1 MWLLEIPKD
10 TTNTVPGF
18 GIGDVI
24 HVSAH
29 GGFFVEVVH
38 VKIGLATIGSWPYVW
53 LVLARPL
60 LGRTMTEKLST
71 LYKEALNAQGI
82 SEVEVA
88 LHVAEFAKRA
98 MEIAGE
104 AERNAGTEG
113 VVSTLCDLL

>member
-10 TTNTVPGF
+10 TTIPGF

-38 VKIGLATIGSWPYVW
+38 VKIGLGMTGPWPYVW

-60 LGRTMTEKLST
+60 LGRTVVEKLST
-71 LYKEALNAQGI
+71 LYREALNAKGI
-82 SEVEVA
+82 SEVETA

-98 MEIAGE
+98 MAIAEE
-104 AERNAGTEG
+104 AERNARTEG
-113 VVSTLCDLL
+113 AVSQLCHLL